1 MQRSRFGVQEILE
14 ALMQD
19 TLETVLA
26 GKGATIH
33 FVVPEATVFD
43 AVGKMNQERI
53 GALLVCVSGEMVGIF
68 TERDVLCKVVAEGR
82 DPATTRIVDVMTQ
95 EVVTVRST
103 TSVEEAMA
111 VFTERR
117 FRHLPVVDDGE
128 LKGLVSSGDLTRR
141 MSRNQEG
148 HIQDLMNF
156 ITGKYPG

>member
-1 MQRSRFGVQEILE
+1 
-14 ALMQD
+14 
-19 TLETVLA
+19 
-26 GKGATIH
+26 
-33 FVVPEATVFD
+33 
-43 AVGKMNQERI
+43 
-53 GALLVCVSGEMVGIF
+53 MVGIF
-68 TERDVLCKVVAEGR
+68 TERDVLCRVVGEGR
-82 DPATTRIVDVMTQ
+82 DPSATRVVDVMTQ
-95 EVVTVRST
+95 EVVAVRST

-111 VFTERR
+111 VFTEKR

>member
-1 MQRSRFGVQEILE
+1 MQE
-14 ALMQD
+14 

-26 GKGATIH
+26 AKGPAIH
-33 FVVPEATVFD
+33 YVVPEATVLQ
-43 AVGKMNQERI
+43 AVEKMNEEHI
-53 GALLVCVSGEMVGIF
+53 GAVLVCISGEMVGIF
-68 TERDVLCKVVAEGR
+68 TERDVLCRVVGEKR
-82 DPATTRIVDVMTQ
+82 DPVSTKVVDVMTH
-95 EVVTVRST
+95 EVIAVRSA

-111 VFTERR
+111 ICTEKR

-141 MSRNQEG
+141 VSRNQEG